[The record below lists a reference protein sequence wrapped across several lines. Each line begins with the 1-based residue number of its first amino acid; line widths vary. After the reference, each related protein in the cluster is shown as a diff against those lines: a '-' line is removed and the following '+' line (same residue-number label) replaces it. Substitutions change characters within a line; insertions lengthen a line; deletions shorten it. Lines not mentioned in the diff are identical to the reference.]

1 MSSLHAALRECH
13 RLRKHLRE
21 LQAEIDR
28 GPRVLK
34 TQQSRLAAA
43 EAAHKDHYETIKQLK
58 LKLKDDEGAL
68 KTIEAHLGKLYTRS
82 MEVTTMKEMDA
93 TRHETEIANGKKS
106 TLEDAILT
114 GMGEIEERTAAIPTV
129 EKTWADA
136 QAEFKQYQIDAAER
150 MERLIADQKSSAAKL
165 AEIDATLPAEVKTP
179 LDRMVKAHGADALA
193 GLVGRVCQHC
203 RGSMTEQQRNDA
215 VSGRFVTCPSCYRI
229 LYISE

>member
-1 MSSLHAALRECH
+1 MANLHTALRECH

-28 GPRVLK
+28 GPRLLK
-34 TQQSRLAAA
+34 NQQARLATA
-43 EAAHKDHYETIKQLK
+43 EAAHKEHYDTIKQLK
-58 LKLKDDEGAL
+58 LKLKEDEGSL
-68 KTIEAHLGKLYTRS
+68 KTIETHLGKLYTRS

-93 TRHETEIANGKKS
+93 TRHETEIANGKKG

-136 QAEFKQYQIDAAER
+136 QADFKQYGIDAAER
-150 MERLIADQKSSAAKL
+150 LERMQMDQKASQAKL
-165 AEIDATLPAEVKTP
+165 IEHEATLPEEVKTAY
-179 LDRMVKAHGADALA
+179 DRNVKAQGPDALA

-203 RGSMTEQQRNDA
+203 RGSITEQQRNDA
-215 VSGRFVTCPSCYRI
+215 TAGRFITCPSCYRI
-229 LYISE
+229 LYVSE